1 MKSDNPPI
9 KHHYIP
15 AFYLKRWAVAGKVIQ
30 FAKVHDGKISVLP
43 RAPEATGFEN
53 RLYEMK
59 GHDPALAQRF
69 EELYFKPLDT
79 KAAES
84 LELLYRHGH
93 LAPWTSETRSDWTRF
108 MLSLLLRC
116 PEDIKMFR
124 DWWTEDFGRT
134 DPETEAKYLQ
144 QRQPG
149 APETFSEFLVGQPER
164 VREAAMFTM
173 LNTLLEGESVGTHI
187 NQMHWRVLQT
197 PASAPPLLTS
207 DRPVIRT
214 NGLDSAGSHIAL
226 PIGPRFLFIASHDTQ
241 FLQGLL
247 KANQTELVKECN
259 RQVVGSAVRFV
270 FASDERQKPFI
281 ENRFG
286 KQPQP
291 RLMESIVG
299 NLSKAK
305 GPIF

>member
-1 MKSDNPPI
+1 MKSANPPI

-15 AFYLKRWAVAGKVIQ
+15 AFYLRRWAVAGKVIQ
-30 FAKVHDGKISVLP
+30 FMKVPSGEIKPLS

-59 GHDPALAQRF
+59 GHDPTLAQRF

-93 LAPWTSETRSDWTRF
+93 LAPWTPETRSDWTRF

-134 DPETEAKYLQ
+134 DPETEAKYRQ

-149 APETFSEFLVGQPER
+149 APETFSEFLIGQPER

-197 PASAPPLLTS
+197 PASAPLLLTS

-247 KANQTELVKECN
+247 KANQMELVKECN

-270 FASDERQKPFI
+270 FASDERQKSFI
-281 ENRFG
+281 QKWFG

-299 NLSKAK
+299 NLRKAK